1 MATKPTAAKGSL
13 QKFTAVKSVPPH
25 VERAAAGLAAAVTVK
40 KPDTPQLR
48 GPEPPVKGSDRLS
61 EMIKN
66 ELPRNQALADKF
78 KSSPVLSTVKTGA
91 KMEGKRATVVRTVAD
106 HEAPKP
112 RVMNPVPLP
121 PAKSEAQA
129 AHNKRARKAFTVVR
143 NKPAS
148 RVVLSVGVR
157 PSDLA
162 NGITTPAR
170 GLIKTSTQPYKPG
183 TGLNAARAVPKL
195 QASVLSSSPAQ
206 PAAEISPELPPVVTT
221 LPVVD
226 VDGTV
231 KNNPLS
237 SSGEGFGRLAFLAGA
252 VFVAYLVLGKAA

>member
-1 MATKPTAAKGSL
+1 MATKPTAAKGSI

-66 ELPRNQALADKF
+66 EQPRNQALADKF
-78 KSSPVLSTVKTGA
+78 KSSPVLNTVKTGA
-91 KMEGKRATVVRTVAD
+91 KMEGKRAAVVRTVAD
-106 HEAPKP
+106 QGAPKP
-112 RVMNPVPLP
+112 RILNPVPLP

-143 NKPAS
+143 NSPAS

-170 GLIKTSTQPYKPG
+170 GIVRTNTLPYKPG
-183 TGLNAARAVPKL
+183 TGLASPRATPQL
-195 QASVLSSSPAQ
+195 SSSLLSSSPAQ
-206 PAAEISPELPPVVTT
+206 PAEEITPELPPVVTT
-221 LPVVD
+221 LPVVE
-226 VDGTV
+226 VDGSI

-237 SSGEGFGRLAFLAGA
+237 SSGDGFGRLAFLAGA